1 VLEDDIIEDEMVKT
15 NSAASSS
22 TVQPPPISERFF
34 DQYRYNPPFSFYE
47 RFTKA
52 QLWNTD
58 KSSVRPIEIFPV
70 TGERRKKTVEDNF
83 DWLQPST
90 RPADRKAVMEA
101 YESHFAFCDG
111 FQKSNILSSSYKF
124 SVPESVE
131 LRVLLTYELHLA
143 VMDHPLCN
151 LEDKW
156 NWLVKSVGN
165 LINRIKSAASRR
177 TTRSSIQDVSA
188 GQDIFLFSAYVSA
201 DEYVSFSDDVE
212 LIDFVSD
219 KSTKKIWHCS
229 NVYKSTM
236 LKKAISTAYKNATAD
251 DERFQSIPNWLR
263 ALMDHK
269 RPPNDESPTQF
280 LGLVSLFQSKSGNMV
295 TAFHLHSFII
305 YRFLPKLEMTRVY
318 LTLTET
324 GLIHSSI
331 QERLIQILQLVQS
344 DQEKNSKVAIYPDFE
359 MSPDVCEALMCYGF
373 AEVRHPSGD
382 GRTCFTRNS
391 VLQLAKFTNRT
402 MWGRFGKYL
411 SLPSNGTDET
421 LEPLLNL
428 YCSIVH
434 QLLLQPINSANLIG
448 LRYDPKN
455 LDKHVTS
462 IVGY

>member
-1 VLEDDIIEDEMVKT
+1 
-15 NSAASSS
+15 
-22 TVQPPPISERFF
+22 
-34 DQYRYNPPFSFYE
+34 
-47 RFTKA
+47 
-52 QLWNTD
+52 
-58 KSSVRPIEIFPV
+58 
-70 TGERRKKTVEDNF
+70 
-83 DWLQPST
+83 
-90 RPADRKAVMEA
+90 
-101 YESHFAFCDG
+101 
-111 FQKSNILSSSYKF
+111 
-124 SVPESVE
+124 
-131 LRVLLTYELHLA
+131 
-143 VMDHPLCN
+143 MDHPLCN

-359 MSPDVCEALMCYGF
+359 MSADVCEALMCYGF

-382 GRTCFTRNS
+382 GRTCFSRNS

-411 SLPSNGTDET
+411 SLPSDGTDET

-448 LRYDPKN
+448 LRYDPKT

-462 IVGY
+462 IVGYSQGNKENYPAGNNIDTYSTQYVISHNHQSAQSRKKQT